1 MRNIKNKKKLKTKQ
15 IRNKAIKDRIVRDIK
30 TLFELKKKIVAKQQG
45 LELLLVTAILNT
57 KIMGIKIKHYQ
68 LKNTL
73 NKFSNT

>member
-1 MRNIKNKKKLKTKQ
+1 MRNIFIKLKTKE
-15 IRNKAIKDRIVRDIK
+15 IRNKAIKDKIVRDIK

-45 LELLLVTAILNT
+45 LELLLATVILNT
-57 KIMGIKIKHYQ
+57 KVMVIKIKHYQ